1 MSVTSLTDRL
11 LSDSQ
16 RNGAYIKGR
25 LAKVAKDGRGG
36 RRDGAGR
43 PLGAKGKRTDEA
55 LALAQEMKADPVKFL
70 LLAMSDENLNM
81 KDRIECAKAVAPYIA
96 PRLSAV
102 ESRVTNVKS
111 HEEML
116 SELDE

>member
-1 MSVTSLTDRL
+1 M
-11 LSDSQ
+11 
-16 RNGAYIKGR
+16 G
-25 LAKVAKDGRGG
+25 KDARGG

-43 PLGAKGKRTDEA
+43 PLGSKGKRTEA
-55 LALAQEMKADPVKFL
+55 AFALAQELQADPVQFL
-70 LLAMSDENLNM
+70 LLAMSDERLNM

-116 SELDE
+116 GELDE

>member
-1 MSVTSLTDRL
+1 MSVTTLVTK
-11 LSDSQ
+11 LSDSKA
-16 RNGAYIKGR
+16 NAEYVKAR
-25 LAKVAKDGRGG
+25 LARVAKDARGG

-43 PLGAKGKRTDEA
+43 PLGSKGKRTAEA
-55 LALAQEMKADPVKFL
+55 AQMATDLGADPVQFL
-70 LLAMSDENLNM
+70 LLAMSDEKLNM

>member
-1 MSVTSLTDRL
+1 MSVTSLTNR
-11 LSDSQ
+11 LSDSHK
-16 RNGAYIKGR
+16 NGEYIKAR
-25 LAKVAKDGRGG
+25 LAKVGKDGRGG
-36 RRDGAGR
+36 SRVGAGR
-43 PLGAKGKRTDEA
+43 RLGSKGKRTEA
-55 LALAQEMKADPVKFL
+55 SLKLAQELKADPVQFL
-70 LLAMSDENLNM
+70 LLAMSDESLNM

-116 SELDE
+116 EELDG